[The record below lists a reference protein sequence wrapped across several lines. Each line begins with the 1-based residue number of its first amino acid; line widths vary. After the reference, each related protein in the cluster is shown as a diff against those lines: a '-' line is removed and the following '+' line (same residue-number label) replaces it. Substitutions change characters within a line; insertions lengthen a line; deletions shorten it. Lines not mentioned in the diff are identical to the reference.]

1 MQVPIVKLTDAET
14 EVKVDIS
21 FNMDHNKS
29 NGVESAMLI
38 KVCCPRHVQSSCFS
52 FVRAC
57 IDTYTRVVLCQLY
70 SLFRVQKNG
79 SLKKRFLLK

>member
-38 KVCCPRHVQSSCFS
+38 KVGYPPKCALLFELSVFC
-52 FVRAC
+52 
-57 IDTYTRVVLCQLY
+57 LC
-70 SLFRVQKNG
+70 
-79 SLKKRFLLK
+79 

>member
-38 KVCCPRHVQSSCFS
+38 KVGYPPKCALLFQLSVFC
-52 FVRAC
+52 
-57 IDTYTRVVLCQLY
+57 LC
-70 SLFRVQKNG
+70 
-79 SLKKRFLLK
+79 